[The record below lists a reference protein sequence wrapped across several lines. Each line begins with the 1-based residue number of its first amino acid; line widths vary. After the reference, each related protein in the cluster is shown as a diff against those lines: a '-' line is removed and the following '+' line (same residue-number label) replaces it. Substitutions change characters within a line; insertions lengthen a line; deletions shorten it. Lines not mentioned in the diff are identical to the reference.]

1 MKKKEFP
8 ILEFDPD
15 KEAFINPRMISD
27 KYPKLPSH
35 LLVCFFKD
43 AIDKLFENEEIVHL
57 TTLRGE
63 NDLEIFKFVHHDV
76 ALIPGKVGAPLCAGF
91 MDECIALGSRYV
103 MFCGGAGVLRADL
116 AVGHLVVVDSAI
128 RDEGTSYHYVK
139 PSRIIRSDARV
150 RKIIKQHLKTEK
162 IDFIEGRTWTTDAFY
177 RETKKKIK
185 MRQEEGAIMVDM
197 EQSAMIAVAKFRQV
211 FYGAILYGGDDLSK
225 EMWDGRDWSKR
236 EDIRLGLTRLCL
248 DIVTKFDV
256 LDEKEDQS

>member
-1 MKKKEFP
+1 MIKKEFP
-8 ILEFDPD
+8 ILEFDPTQ
-15 KEAFINPRMISD
+15 EAFINPRMISE

-43 AIDKLFENEEIVHL
+43 AIDQLFENEEIVHL

-63 NDLEIFKFVHHDV
+63 NDLEIFKFVNHDV

-91 MDECIALGSRYV
+91 MDECIALGSKYI
-103 MFCGGAGVLRADL
+103 MFCGGAGVLRSDL

-139 PSRIIRSDARV
+139 PSRIIKSNASV
-150 RKIIKQHLKTEK
+150 RKLIKTYLKHAQ

-197 EQSAMIAVAKFRQV
+197 EQSAMIAVAQFRKV
-211 FYGAILYGGDDLSK
+211 HYGAILYGGDDLSQEK
-225 EMWDGRDWSKR
+225 WDSRNWSNR

-248 DIVTKFDV
+248 DIVLTFDA
-256 LDEKEDQS
+256 LKMKEDQQ